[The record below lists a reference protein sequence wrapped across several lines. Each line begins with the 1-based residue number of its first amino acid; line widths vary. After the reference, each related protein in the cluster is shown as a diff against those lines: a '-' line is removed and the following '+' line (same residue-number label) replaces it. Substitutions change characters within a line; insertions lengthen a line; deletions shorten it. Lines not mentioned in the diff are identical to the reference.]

1 MRLETCI
8 YRFFDQYLPH
18 VKGSSDQT
26 IKAYRDVFSLFL
38 PFAANK
44 LSIQIGS
51 LRVEHLSPD
60 MLLFFLEH
68 LESDRGNSVRTR
80 NHRLAAIKSLAKM
93 IRLMYPEKREMAQR
107 ILDLPQKRAQRQ
119 LIGFLYPDE
128 ILKVFHCVNLIKKNG
143 FRDYTILHLLED
155 SGARASE
162 IATLNLD
169 YFDPQH
175 HALIILGKGNRY
187 RQIELEQKTVQLIKQ
202 YIAKYR
208 VKPKPL
214 YQQRL
219 FINQR
224 GEEITR
230 HGIHRICKKYLQKAL
245 NPKRLKNIN
254 PVHSFRHS
262 CAVSMLLS
270 GKSLTDIQNR
280 LGHENIQSTT
290 VYTHMDLTRKQ
301 AVQKRLIEHM
311 KSNLVEDPKIS
322 EWVDWENK
330 KDILEWLDS
339 L

>member
-8 YRFFDQYLPH
+8 YRFFDQYLLRL
-18 VKGSSDQT
+18 KGSSNQT

-38 PFAANK
+38 PFAAHK
-44 LSIQIGS
+44 LSIQIAS

-60 MLLFFLEH
+60 MVLAFLDH
-68 LESDRGNSVRTR
+68 LESDRGNVVRTR

-93 IRLMYPEKREMAQR
+93 IRLMYPENREEAQR
-107 ILDLPQKRAQRQ
+107 ILDIPQKRAQKQ

-169 YFDPQH
+169 YFDPQNNT
-175 HALIILGKGNRY
+175 LIILGKGNRY
-187 RQIELEQKTVQLIKQ
+187 RQIELGQRTVQLIKRYSTQ
-202 YIAKYR
+202 YRI
-208 VKPKPL
+208 KPKPL
-214 YQQRL
+214 YQHRL

-230 HGIHRICKKYLQKAL
+230 HGIYRICKKYLQKTL
-245 NPKRLKNIN
+245 DPKRLININ

-262 CAVSMLLS
+262 CAVSLLLS

-280 LGHENIQSTT
+280 LGHEDIQSTT
-290 VYTHMDLTRKQ
+290 IYTHMDLTRKK

-311 KSNLVEDPKIS
+311 KSSISEDPEINKLIA
-322 EWVDWENK
+322 WENK
-330 KDILEWLDS
+330 TEIMAWLDS